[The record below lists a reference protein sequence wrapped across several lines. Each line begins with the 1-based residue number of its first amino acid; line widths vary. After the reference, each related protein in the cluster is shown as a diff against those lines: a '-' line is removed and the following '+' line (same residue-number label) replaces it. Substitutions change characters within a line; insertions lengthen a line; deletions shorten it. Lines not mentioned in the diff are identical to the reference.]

1 MIKKIAGPINEA
13 AITDDKFSFFM
24 INGEIKAMSR
34 NEKYTKNIDSCKP
47 I

>member
-13 AITDDKFSFFM
+13 AITDDKFSFF
-24 INGEIKAMSR
+24 ITNGEIKAMSR
-34 NEKYTKNIDSCKP
+34 NEKYIKNMDSCKP